1 MRTTHWDPSRDMYL
15 LQDRMNKLFE
25 ESLARGRA
33 TDETSSGGAWSP
45 PVDVYETEDRI
56 VLKAD
61 LPGVDQRDIDLRI
74 EDNVLVIRGE
84 RKFPKEENQE
94 DFLRIERYYG
104 SFQRVFR
111 LPSTVDQGGVK
122 ASHQDGVLEVTIP
135 KNEGVRSKSIKV
147 EVK

>member
-1 MRTTHWDPSRDMYL
+1 MKTTQWDPSRDMYL

-25 ESLARGRA
+25 ESLARGRSMDDA
-33 TDETSSGGAWSP
+33 SAGTWSP

-74 EDNVLVIRGE
+74 EDNVLLIRGE
-84 RKFPKEENQE
+84 RKFPKEEKQE

-104 SFQRVFR
+104 SFRRVFR
-111 LPSTVDQGGVK
+111 LPGTVDHGAVK

-135 KNEGVRSKSIKV
+135 KTGGSRSKTIKV